1 MAIDIDKHEVDIDT
15 LFKQNEPDLCSIKEL
30 YRKLKD
36 LEKKI
41 TQIKYIDSNLA
52 DKLKK
57 DYESLKRIILDEN
70 IQAKLTNDINEI
82 NTQLDTIE
90 KMNKTNNE
98 IQRKF
103 KPSIGNF
110 LDLNPSGGQ
119 MISED
124 EIDIALSKCKKHGIE
139 KIVIQ
144 PWVTWDDSTSILSL
158 KNDLDR
164 LKYIEEKCLQIGLK
178 VASLKLHM
186 YSINFSNV
194 SDKVTFKN
202 QYKNIVQ
209 LLCNKFSNSSVN
221 LFIPFNE
228 CYDFYKKDSKHL
240 DFTNEVLDIVKSSNF
255 KCGIST
261 MSGIETVAMD
271 STLKGKV
278 DVFCINSYPKISYKK
293 ERTSLEDSISAWN
306 NSYEF
311 KCYKEIKRQYPFK
324 DIIMSETG
332 CNDHWICLANPGDW
346 TLSESYKTNGKAPA
360 LMLEGLFNSDFKDLI
375 NSVWWCYYP
384 TILNE
389 ECKNIIERYTGGI
402 YEL

>member
-15 LFKQNEPDLCSIKEL
+15 LFKQNELDLCSIKEL